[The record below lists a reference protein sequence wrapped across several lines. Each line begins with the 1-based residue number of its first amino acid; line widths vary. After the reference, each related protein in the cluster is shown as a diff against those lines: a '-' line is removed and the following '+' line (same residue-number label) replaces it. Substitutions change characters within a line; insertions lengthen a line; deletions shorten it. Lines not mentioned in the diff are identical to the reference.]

1 MAMFTWG
8 LLLLGI
14 LTQPVSPL
22 RRAKE
27 ASDAFDGAAAD
38 GIVTSADGTDP
49 KQPLDDAP
57 EDDEIDDTPDGGEV
71 SPTIIRR
78 RRRRRDRRRDR
89 RRRDRRR
96 RYAPCDGVAV
106 FPTPESVSSVC
117 CGVRVQGQW
126 SFVRSIAMT
135 ETVNVSY
142 GFYSNVQTFD
152 LDATYRSSMRTASA
166 GFSVFGF
173 GGGGSYSGSTSST
186 VVSMSYIHTAVNVNM
201 TWTATYNNQ
210 QGHYLYQWLWTVV
223 FPEQTVGNPC
233 TQPSFQIGTAK
244 IVQADITPR
253 CLPGAN
259 LDAKY
264 TQCFP
269 EGALW

>member
-1 MAMFTWG
+1 MLLWR
-8 LLLLGI
+8 LLLVGI
-14 LTQPVSPL
+14 LTRPSSPL

-27 ASDAFDGAAAD
+27 AGGDAVDGAAAD
-38 GIVTSADGTDP
+38 GIIESLVGTDEKP
-49 KQPLDDAP
+49 VDFLP
-57 EDDEIDDTPDGGEV
+57 EDGDVDPLILD
-71 SPTIIRR
+71 R

-106 FPTPESVSSVC
+106 FPTPESVSTVC
-117 CGVRVQGQW
+117 CPVEVQGQW
-126 SFVRSIAMT
+126 AFARSIAMT
-135 ETVNVSY
+135 ETINISY
-142 GFYSNVQTFD
+142 GYYSETQLFD
-152 LDATYRSSMRTASA
+152 LDATYRSSMKTASA

-173 GGGGSYSGSTSST
+173 GGGGSYTGMTSST
-186 VVSMSYIHTAVNVNM
+186 VVSMSYIHTAVNFNM
-201 TWTATYNNQ
+201 TWTGTYNNA

-223 FPEQTVGNPC
+223 FPQQTVGNPC